1 MFFMGFFFISSWNR
15 RFYKFGLMPMGT
27 TILFPLPLP
36 LRMLFKKGKLSSIN
50 MFFKTS
56 DLKKIIKTYNHL
68 ILKRKKIKKILVDKN
83 L

>member
-1 MFFMGFFFISSWNR
+1 
-15 RFYKFGLMPMGT
+15 MGT